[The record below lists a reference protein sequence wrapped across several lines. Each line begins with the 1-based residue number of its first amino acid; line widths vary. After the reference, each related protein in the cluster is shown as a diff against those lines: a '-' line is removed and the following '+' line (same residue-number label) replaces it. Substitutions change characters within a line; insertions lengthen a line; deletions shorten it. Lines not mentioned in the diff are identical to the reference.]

1 MAGKWFGKSSFRMKS
16 HEDVSAREG
25 KDDKKKER
33 DGALDRART
42 DDLRLIRA
50 TRYQLRYESC
60 ARIKSVP
67 NQRPIILKRNVIKV
81 EIRRLSGLQLFS
93 LSRC

>member
-1 MAGKWFGKSSFRMKS
+1 MKS

-25 KDDKKKER
+25 KDDKKKKR

-50 TRYQLRYESC
+50 TRYQLRYESR
-60 ARIKSVP
+60 ALMKAAY
-67 NQRPIILKRNVIKV
+67 NAH
-81 EIRRLSGLQLFS
+81 RLYNIVQPASWRALVTASPMPSAAPPPAGGPPLD
-93 LSRC
+93 